1 MIDKGL
7 EEALRALSASD
18 MYPFHMPGH
27 KRRTDL
33 AGGAAAIDIT
43 EIDGFD
49 DLHCAEGLLLEA
61 QQRAAAFYG
70 AKRTFYLVNGS
81 TSGIL
86 AAVCACAR
94 RGGEIIAARN
104 SHRSLFHA
112 ARLRELSVYW
122 AMPDPAEGEAAKAG
136 INGPVSAEKIE
147 GLLREHPGTCAVFV
161 TSPTYDGIVSDIGAI
176 ADAAHRAGA
185 VLIVDA
191 AHGAHFGLHPDFPEN
206 ACGQGADVVVHSLH
220 KTLPSLTQT
229 ALLHLCSD
237 RVSPDRIGEWLRIL
251 MTSSPSYVMMASMDS
266 CIRLLEKEGE
276 ALFSAFASRL
286 KAFRKE
292 AKEWKTFRLP
302 ETDDPSRLLIG
313 TGNSG
318 LTGRELAEIFRRVY
332 HLEPEMEAAG
342 YVLMLTSIAD
352 TDEGFIRLAAAMREL
367 EEKYVPQAE
376 AAQTGALV
384 PGSEELPETAMTIA
398 EAMDAPARAVSFAE
412 SAGKICAEFLYQY
425 PPGIPLLAPGEKI
438 TPGIIG
444 LARRLAARGYALQG
458 MADHSLGTIR
468 IVAEAEKE

>member
-18 MYPFHMPGH
+18 IYPFHMPGH

-94 RGGEIIAARN
+94 PGGEIIAARN

-112 ARLRELSVYW
+112 ARLRELSVHW
-122 AMPDPAEGEAAKAG
+122 AMPDHAEGEAAKAG

-161 TSPTYDGIVSDIGAI
+161 TSPTYDGIVSDISAI

-276 ALFSAFASRL
+276 ELFSAFASRL

-292 AKEWKTFRLP
+292 AKAWKTFRLP